1 LNVLAALQ
9 GSECP
14 FNHGGA
20 ALRPKKPQLCANYR
34 AGLCASAH
42 SCRYYHETWP
52 CIRFH
57 RDGACSNGDDC
68 RYSHEQLTDETR
80 PLVEKVLRPVKTK
93 DDKKLKAENKTK
105 AEEKMKDAKA
115 TKADV
120 AEDTKAT
127 DRQTQQPKK
136 KSLLGLLRFLLTT
149 EHISLGIAIS
159 ASMCLLACLKNHLS
173 NK

>member
-1 LNVLAALQ
+1 MHDQPKLISATLDAVTLIVL
-9 GSECP
+9 S
-14 FNHGGA
+14 GGLLIQA
-20 ALRPKKPQLCANYR
+20 KKA
-34 AGLCASAH
+34 
-42 SCRYYHETWP
+42 
-52 CIRFH
+52 
-57 RDGACSNGDDC
+57 
-68 RYSHEQLTDETR
+68 
-80 PLVEKVLRPVKTK
+80 EKPENKTK

>member
-1 LNVLAALQ
+1 LHDQPKLISATLNAVRRIVL
-9 GSECP
+9 S
-14 FNHGGA
+14 GGLLIQA
-20 ALRPKKPQLCANYR
+20 KKA
-34 AGLCASAH
+34 
-42 SCRYYHETWP
+42 
-52 CIRFH
+52 
-57 RDGACSNGDDC
+57 
-68 RYSHEQLTDETR
+68 
-80 PLVEKVLRPVKTK
+80 EKPENKTK

-136 KSLLGLLRFLLTT
+136 KSLLGLLRFLLTA

-159 ASMCLLACLKNHLS
+159 ASMCLFARMS
-173 NK
+173 